1 MKEYDLIIIGTGPA
15 AYTASIYASR
25 YKLEHIIIGEKLGGL
40 ATETDK
46 ICNFP
51 SEEEIS
57 GIDLMKKIETQVKNL
72 GINILNDKIIDIKKT
87 ENGFHSITKNERKI
101 KSKAV
106 LLATGTKSRRLE
118 INNENKFIGRG
129 VSYCA
134 TCDALFYQNK
144 NVAVIG
150 GSDSAQVTSLY
161 LSKIAKKVYQ
171 IYRKDKLRGDPT
183 WIEQIE
189 KNKKIEVI
197 FNNNI
202 QELKGDKFLE
212 EIILENP
219 YQGNKSLKID
229 GLFIKIGSTPD
240 GLLTNKLGLDQDK
253 QGYIKVNDNQATSL
267 RGVWAAGDVTTA
279 SNKFKQIVTACSEG
293 AIATENIFNFIQRN
307 Q

>member
-1 MKEYDLIIIGTGPA
+1 LI
-15 AYTASIYASR
+15 S
-25 YKLEHIIIGEKLGGL
+25 
-40 ATETDK
+40 
-46 ICNFP
+46 
-51 SEEEIS
+51 
-57 GIDLMKKIETQVKNL
+57 KNK
-72 GINILNDKIIDIKKT
+72 D
-87 ENGFHSITKNERKI
+87 GFYSITKSEKKI
-101 KSKAV
+101 KSKAI
-106 LLATGTKSRRLE
+106 LLATGTKSRKLK

-183 WIEQIE
+183 WIEQIK

-197 FNNNI
+197 YNNNVQKLI
-202 QELKGDKFLE
+202 GNNFLE

-219 YQGNKSLKID
+219 YQGNQSLKID

-240 GLLTNKLGLDQDK
+240 GLLTDKLKLDQDK
-253 QGYIKVNDNQATSL
+253 QGYIKVNDNQETSL
-267 RGVWAAGDVTTA
+267 HGVWAAGDVTTA

-293 AIATENIFNFIQRN
+293 AIAAENIFNFIQRN